1 MNKKIEIQVRE
12 LSKVNRVPFEVMMA
26 IIEVET
32 PGNGFDTKTGKILIQ
47 FEPSW
52 FKKNSPSL
60 LKRYEKISLELK
72 NPEVKVNAIDKT
84 FYTNYETVIGNK
96 VDVQNKEWIAF
107 NTAFFMDK
115 EAAMKSTSIGLPQI
129 MGFHLERLGY
139 KTVGDMWD
147 DFKKGEYQQVL
158 ALFRFVLTD
167 AKLLKAVREKN
178 YHMIAYIYNGSAY
191 KEMAKKWG
199 RESYDISLRKASEKW
214 FLKR

>member
-1 MNKKIEIQVRE
+1 MKTSIQTWVRE
-12 LSKVNRVPFEVMMA
+12 LSKVNKVPFEVMMA

-52 FKKNSPSL
+52 FKKHEPYAPTGAWS
-60 LKRYEKISLELK
+60 
-72 NPEVKVNAIDKT
+72 V
-84 FYTNYETVIGNK
+84 NK
-96 VDVQNKEWIAF
+96 VDVQSKEWIAF
-107 NTAFFMDK
+107 NNAFAINK
-115 EAAMKSTSIGLPQI
+115 EAAMKSTSIGVPQI
-129 MGFHLERLGY
+129 MGFHFARLGY
-139 KTVGDMWD
+139 KTVGAMWD
-147 DFKKGEYQQVL
+147 DFKRGEYQQVL

-167 AKLLKAVREKN
+167 VKLLKAVREKN

-199 RESYDISLRKASEKW
+199 REAYDISLRKATDKW